1 MTRTVLPLSQE
12 EDDVF
17 FSDDEFASDDA
28 YAFTASPARPPAAA
42 SADSRRRSRSMSLD
56 KRRSLTLERTY
67 WQNGMAELFLV
78 RGAGYLT
85 AQGPTA
91 AFKVPATRA
100 AFSLGGVDFFSLPAD
115 SSSREHL
122 ACHPASWLSRA
133 SAMHRARLGGASLP
147 AAFVL
152 QFMNPG
158 APGRFPKTSLALYF
172 IAADGAS
179 FAELLARGGP
189 LGAVLRRFLELRD
202 NEERSERGKM
212 LKLIPSLAPSSP
224 ALIRAVV
231 PARVPCLI
239 GTCVRTATYCMP
251 EGAPPEETQYVEVDV
266 DVGSAA
272 IADRFFRHLF
282 HRLAGRVVLDLALLL
297 EGSREEELPEQL
309 LGVAHS
315 ANVGPALAV
324 PLPVAQARGAHT

>member
-1 MTRTVLPLSQE
+1 MSLPTQD

-17 FSDDEFASDDA
+17 FSDDEYCDDA
-28 YAFTASPARPPAAA
+28 YALTASPARPPAV
-42 SADSRRRSRSMSLD
+42 DSRRRSRSMSLD
-56 KRRSLTLERTY
+56 KRRSLTLARTH
-67 WQNGMAELFLV
+67 WANGASELFVV

-85 AQGPTA
+85 AQGSTA

-100 AFSLGGVDFFSLPAD
+100 AFSLAGVDFFTLPAD
-115 SSSREHL
+115 SGNREHL
-122 ACHPASWLSRA
+122 AAHPASWLSRA
-133 SAMHRARLGGASLP
+133 SAVHRARLGGSPLP

-158 APGRFPKTSLALYF
+158 APGRFLKTSLALYF
-172 IAADGAS
+172 VAADGAT
-179 FAELLARGGP
+179 FGELLARGGP
-189 LGAVLRRFLELRD
+189 LGAVLRRFLERPD
-202 NEERSERGKM
+202 NEERTERGKM
-212 LKLIPSLAPSSP
+212 LKLIPSLAPTSP

-239 GTCVRTATYCMP
+239 GTCVRTVTHCMP

-272 IADRFFRHLF
+272 LADRFFRHLF

-297 EGSREEELPEQL
+297 EGAREEELPEQL
-309 LGVAHS
+309 LGVAHL
-315 ANVGPALAV
+315 ANIGPALAV
-324 PLPVAQARGAHT
+324 PLPAAQPRAA